1 MAAPRELRRDVGA
14 LPAEGRWRQRCGTGR
29 RAASPLPP
37 RDVTYLLALL
47 VGGAGGALGVPGV
60 QAGPLHV
67 SLPHLCLV
75 QQLLEAFQGRELPQL
90 LHQLQRV
97 QVAPLDVGA
106 APAERAA
113 RGMLK
118 PPPRDPHPTRGAGL
132 APQNPCGA
140 PQRQRE
146 RMSGGLPVA
155 SPRPSAAGRAPSQ
168 VACLILLGW
177 DKGGQPAP
185 RAPLP
190 ASSQGDYC
198 PRANVLIAGRG
209 CCSLAGPKAA
219 GFGAL
224 LSGAGWRARLC
235 RVLGY
240 PQKGFF
246 FSRCSAPDPL
256 CPSSSGHA
264 AQGRLPASPR
274 FSLRQ
279 KGHRKKK
286 KKANKPSPALRRGEE
301 KAPSECGLWGEM
313 QPNNS

>member
-1 MAAPRELRRDVGA
+1 M
-14 LPAEGRWRQRCGTGR
+14 
-29 RAASPLPP
+29 
-37 RDVTYLLALL
+37 
-47 VGGAGGALGVPGV
+47 
-60 QAGPLHV
+60 
-67 SLPHLCLV
+67 
-75 QQLLEAFQGRELPQL
+75 
-90 LHQLQRV
+90 
-97 QVAPLDVGA
+97 
-106 APAERAA
+106 
-113 RGMLK
+113 
-118 PPPRDPHPTRGAGL
+118 
-132 APQNPCGA
+132 
-140 PQRQRE
+140 
-146 RMSGGLPVA
+146 A

-209 CCSLAGPKAA
+209 CCSPAGPKAA

-240 PQKGFF
+240 PQKVFF

-286 KKANKPSPALRRGEE
+286 KKPTNPAQRCEEGRKKPQASVGSGEKCSLIIHEGWLGRSRALEIPTYQPELLPLPKR
-301 KAPSECGLWGEM
+301 APFICFRLLH
-313 QPNNS
+313 